1 MSYNQVSFDKLVKLD
16 LLLKNWPISFS
27 IKTFHK
33 EFLNVTFQDFF
44 LILMIGIGQKS
55 DSKEMD
61 LDES

>member
-1 MSYNQVSFDKLVKLD
+1 MKLD

-27 IKTFHK
+27 IKTFHN

-55 DSKEMD
+55 DAKEMD